1 MKKSAFTMMELIFVI
16 IVIGILS
23 AVFIP
28 RFGQNK
34 LSQAANQ
41 LISNIRYT
49 QHLALMDDEYNAT
62 NPNWYQNRW
71 AVNLCQAKYN
81 IKSGTRIALDPLTK
95 EFMDGNSTKQY
106 DLTTKYSSTLST
118 SANCRIAF
126 DHLGRPYNFTAA
138 GNPASPTDGLN
149 HSATDINI
157 TNGADSLIIRV
168 EAETGYVHLL

>member
-28 RFGQNK
+28 RFGQNN

-41 LISNIRYT
+41 LISHIRYT

-62 NPNWYQNRW
+62 NANWYQNRW
-71 AVNLCQAKYN
+71 TIDLCQAKYN

-95 EFMDGNSTKQY
+95 ERIDGSSTKQY
-106 DLTTKYSSTLST
+106 DLTTKYGSTIT
-118 SANCRIAF
+118 TNGNCKLAF
-126 DHLGRPYNFTAA
+126 DYLGRPYNFTSA
-138 GNPASPTDGLN
+138 GNPASPTAGLIY
-149 HSATDINI
+149 APYDINI